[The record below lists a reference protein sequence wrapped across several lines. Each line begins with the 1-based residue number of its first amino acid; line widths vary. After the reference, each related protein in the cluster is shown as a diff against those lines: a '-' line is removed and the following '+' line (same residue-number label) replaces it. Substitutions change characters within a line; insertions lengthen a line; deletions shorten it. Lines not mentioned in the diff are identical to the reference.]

1 MIPHQPQMNNTGYTM
16 HGPTFF
22 GNQLFHPHPGAI
34 LNVSSFCS
42 FNSVTN
48 FISWSVYKFNYTRN
62 KFLLKQKDK
71 LKKNNKSKQK
81 NTPHF

>member
-1 MIPHQPQMNNTGYTM
+1 VKEEDCQAEKTFTAPQMIPHQPQMNNTGYTM

-48 FISWSVYKFNYTRN
+48 FIS
-62 KFLLKQKDK
+62 
-71 LKKNNKSKQK
+71 
-81 NTPHF
+81 